1 MARGRKGQT
10 IEIVST
16 ALEEFIPIKYVI
28 VGSSEWI
35 DTYFEPEALKG
46 ARVVRVSSS
55 GDMARVKEWL
65 EKHKYH
71 YIDTETT
78 GEDKRAGLDPWRASS
93 KLLMMQIG
101 NEDLVFVI
109 EPDLIPELKVFL
121 EDPFYIH
128 VFQNGVYDWKYI
140 YAKYKIHINNFYD
153 TMIAEQ
159 LLTSGKVI
167 PVNLA
172 AIARRRAP
180 YRIITK
186 AVRKKFVEFKGIF
199 SKEMVYYAIRDVVLL
214 PPIMQGQLEQLKAL
228 DMEVVANDEFNLI
241 PVTGSM
247 ELGGVPFSEKTLRL
261 ALLYWQHRQQHL
273 EKEILS
279 IYDTRISSKG
289 THMGFLLPDMRFQ
302 FDINSPAQKLQ
313 ALRELG
319 FEIDDV
325 KRDTLDTIDDPIA
338 DLLGKYSEALK
349 INSTYG
355 ENLIHRVNPDTHRLQ
370 VEFNQLGHGDIES
383 KAGKATTIATGRYSS
398 DFQQLPK
405 AMNRYDLVIDS
416 ELELVQAKFQTK
428 IEQLL
433 KEADNEREQSKTGI
447 QNHKN

>member
-16 ALEEFIPIKYVI
+16 PLEEFIPIKYVV
-28 VGSSEWI
+28 VGKSEWI
-35 DTYFEPEALKG
+35 DRYFEPEALEG
-46 ARVVRVSSS
+46 IRVVRVGQSS
-55 GDMARVKEWL
+55 DMHRVKEWL
-65 EKHKYH
+65 DKHNRH
-71 YIDTETT
+71 SIDTETT
-78 GEDKRAGLDPWRASS
+78 GEDKRSGLDPWRAGS
-93 KLLMMQIG
+93 KLLMLQIG

-109 EPDLIPELKVFL
+109 DPDLIPELKEYL
-121 EDPFYIH
+121 EGPQYIH
-128 VFQNGVYDWKYI
+128 VFQNGIFDWKYI
-140 YAKYKIHINNFYD
+140 FSKYKVHINNFYD
-153 TMIAEQ
+153 TMLAEQ
-159 LLTSGKVI
+159 LLTSGRTV

-172 AIARRRAP
+172 AIARRRPP

-186 AVRKKFVEFKGIF
+186 AVRKQFVEFKGKF
-199 SKEMVYYAIRDVVLL
+199 TKEMVYYAVRDVVLL
-214 PPIMQGQLEQLKAL
+214 PPIMDDQLIQLKKL

-261 ALLYWQHRQQHL
+261 ALLYWQHRQDEL
-273 EKEILS
+273 EKEILK

-289 THMGFLLPDMRFQ
+289 SHMGFLLPDMKFE
-302 FDINSPAQKLQ
+302 FDVNSPTQKLE

-355 ENLIHRVNPDTHRLQ
+355 ENLIQRVNPDTHRLQ

-405 AMNRYDLVIDS
+405 AMNRYDLVTNS
-416 ELELVQAKFQTK
+416 ELEQVQAMFHKK
-428 IEQLL
+428 IDQLL
-433 KEADNEREQSKTGI
+433 EEADK
-447 QNHKN
+447 